1 MSQGQGRLTSWRHK
15 FREVPNDLLNCTNLL
30 GFKMFVDAFLFM
42 CFWMFLLMF
51 VYTFKKQESL
61 CRAEGFSHPKNVS
74 ELTQR
79 EYQLPPINGDNWC
92 PGKVQTVTRGE
103 VVGAIR
109 SSHFS
114 VDPARYVEC
123 IEMNLQTYS
132 FALFW
137 GAGPYKSYVV
147 LLESETD
154 GWGWNHWRT
163 KSFINFDGTKPPLG
177 RVWFFAL
184 PQMLSINK
192 IM

>member
-1 MSQGQGRLTSWRHK
+1 
-15 FREVPNDLLNCTNLL
+15 
-30 GFKMFVDAFLFM
+30 
-42 CFWMFLLMF
+42 MFLLMF

-92 PGKVQTVTRGE
+92 PGKVQTLTRGE

-132 FALFW
+132 
-137 GAGPYKSYVV
+137 SVV
-147 LLESETD
+147 LGCGSLLVLCSST
-154 GWGWNHWRT
+154 R
-163 KSFINFDGTKPPLG
+163 I
-177 RVWFFAL
+177 
-184 PQMLSINK
+184 
-192 IM
+192 